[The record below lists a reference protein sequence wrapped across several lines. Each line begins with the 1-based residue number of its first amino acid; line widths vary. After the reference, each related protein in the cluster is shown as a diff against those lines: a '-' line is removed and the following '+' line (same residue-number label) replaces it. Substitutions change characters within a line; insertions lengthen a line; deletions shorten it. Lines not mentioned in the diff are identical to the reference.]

1 MKVSQIVSRAR
12 SIAALPATEAISH
25 DDEAASVNASWRDLY
40 ARILESND
48 DYILETAIIVL
59 TPAMLVGT
67 DEYRVPLPADFYR
80 LRTVDYRDGTG
91 EWKSMDKF
99 PPTARN
105 DLPSTPAYRF
115 DGVSLWVIG
124 MQYDQVRIRY
134 YPPSEELTH
143 PEEDLEYATGATPL
157 TFPTITSPVHV
168 AYHNTGCYVLG
179 GLNITAGSLDDNTDA
194 TPVTLFAAATAV
206 TCLAYYKGYLYWVR
220 AGDVWRAPTDLV
232 TAPLVPVNIT
242 GTGTVTS
249 MSVFRDH
256 LYYCDAGSMFIDDL
270 AGGAPVLLLAAA
282 GTWLTLAGGS
292 VFYIDAANALR
303 VIPTA
308 ALVLANVVACVSDGT
323 DLYVLDTS
331 GAVRRLTMAGAA
343 VATNTVVRED
353 VTAIGPWADH
363 RVPLLTGES
372 QQMLAVSDY
381 PDSDITYP
389 AEVVYEIMEY
399 QAAIDFCSKTG
410 RDFAALKTRLGMTAD
425 ESPTGK
431 PTGLWARMEKAAKRD
446 DYRPQRIGNSR
457 RIWGNW

>member
-12 SIAALPATEAISH
+12 SIAALPETEAISH
-25 DDEAASVNASWRDLY
+25 DDELASVNASWRDLY

-48 DYILETAIIVL
+48 DFILTTRVIAL

-67 DEYRVPLPADFYR
+67 NEYRVPLPADFYR

-105 DLPSTPAYRF
+105 DLPSSPYYRF
-115 DGVSLWVIG
+115 DGTSLWILG
-124 MQYDQVRIRY
+124 ARFSDVRLRY

-143 PEEDLEYATGATPL
+143 PETDLEYATGATPL
-157 TFPTITSPVHV
+157 TFPTITDPVHV
-168 AYHNTGCYVLG
+168 AYHNTGCYIEG
-179 GLNITAGSLDDNTDA
+179 GTDITAGSIDDNTDA
-194 TPVTLFAAATAV
+194 TPVVLFGSLGATNLV
-206 TCLAYYKGYLYWVR
+206 YYKGYLYWLE
-220 AGDVWRAPTDLV
+220 AADIWRAPTDLV
-232 TAPLVPVNIT
+232 TAPLVPVNVT

-249 MSVFRDH
+249 FSVFHDH

-270 AGGAPVLLLAAA
+270 GGGAPVLLLAAA
-282 GTWLTLAGGS
+282 GTWLTLAGGT
-292 VFYIDAANALR
+292 VFYVDAGNLR

-308 ALVLANVVACVSDGT
+308 ALVLAGVTACVSDGM
-323 DLYVLDTS
+323 DLYVLTAT
-331 GAVRRLTMAGAA
+331 GELRRLTMAGAA
-343 VATNTVVRED
+343 IVTNTLVRED
-353 VTAIGPWADH
+353 VAAIGPWADH
-363 RVPLLTGES
+363 RIPLLTGES
-372 QQMLAVSDY
+372 QKMLAISDY

-389 AEVVYEIMEY
+389 AEVVYEIIEY

-410 RDFAALKTRLGMTAD
+410 RDFSALKARLGMPAD

-431 PTGLWARMEKAAKRD
+431 ATGLWARMDKAVKRD